1 MSASMSI
8 NEVLVTT
15 LNDLGQPAPSY
26 ILQTL
31 LLRDGH
37 FIGHK
42 YRYGGGYAILRDGS
56 NTIEFF
62 NQDGELMATAAI
74 KASNEAAA

>member
-1 MSASMSI
+1 MSI
-8 NEVLVTT
+8 IEILTTT
-15 LNDLGQPAPSY
+15 LNGLGQPAPDY

-31 LLRDGH
+31 LLKDGH

-42 YRYGGGYAILRDGS
+42 YRYDGGYAILPADS

-62 NQDGELMATAAI
+62 DQNRELLTTATTE
-74 KASNEAAA
+74 ASNEAAA